1 MWAINHAV
9 AAPSLCGK
17 EAAEFCGATPAARE
31 HRSCSI
37 CTGALHS
44 SCVYDTERE
53 RGVGGDIILTT
64 QHNNF
69 VIKYVCVK

>member
-1 MWAINHAV
+1 MWFIMQSQLLLS
-9 AAPSLCGK
+9 AARRR
-17 EAAEFCGATPAARE
+17 AAEFAATPAARE
-31 HRSCSI
+31 HGSCSI

-44 SCVYDTERE
+44 SCVSMIQRE